1 MYCSVLKINTSYYH
15 VLIYWRPKKLFKKF
29 YNNRI
34 LTSFQSLHIDQLYM
48 KQCKMMLLLQVLRDD
63 ETEELCDAHVVPGA
77 DQNLQEPSG
86 PQEDGDPHPQE
97 QIHRGAGETRVL
109 RESGTHG

>member
-1 MYCSVLKINTSYYH
+1 
-15 VLIYWRPKKLFKKF
+15 
-29 YNNRI
+29 
-34 LTSFQSLHIDQLYM
+34 M
-48 KQCKMMLLLQVLRDD
+48 KQCKMMHLLQVLRDD

-86 PQEDGDPHPQE
+86 PQEDGDPDPQE

-109 RESGTHG
+109 RESGTQG

>member
-1 MYCSVLKINTSYYH
+1 M
-15 VLIYWRPKKLFKKF
+15 
-29 YNNRI
+29 
-34 LTSFQSLHIDQLYM
+34 DQLYM

-63 ETEELCDAHVVPGA
+63 ETEELCDAHVVPWA

-86 PQEDGDPHPQE
+86 PQEDGDPDPQE